1 MSGIQV
7 LLYIHG
13 FGSPP
18 WTGPLRCDWPAVHCM
33 HKATSQ
39 GAVMPRPHLKKQ
51 SAGTLPWIKLNSDK
65 MVLLICTKSSL
76 YQTDCFS
83 LTTGNCSVFPPLR
96 SKVWVSSLTVLYLS
110 NSMSLDIPS
119 DMSQLQMSDPSLSC
133 INRLRMGRI
142 NETQGLWL
150 KIAFCIHWGRQ
161 VDAWW

>member
-18 WTGPLRCDWPAVHCM
+18 WTSPLRCDWPAVHCM
-33 HKATSQ
+33 HNQPGGSDASPTF
-39 GAVMPRPHLKKQ
+39 KKQ

-65 MVLLICTKSSL
+65 LVLLICTKSSL

-110 NSMSLDIPS
+110 NPMSLDIPS
-119 DMSQLQMSDPSLSC
+119 DISQLQMSDPSLSC

-150 KIAFCIHWGRQ
+150 KITFCIHWGRQ